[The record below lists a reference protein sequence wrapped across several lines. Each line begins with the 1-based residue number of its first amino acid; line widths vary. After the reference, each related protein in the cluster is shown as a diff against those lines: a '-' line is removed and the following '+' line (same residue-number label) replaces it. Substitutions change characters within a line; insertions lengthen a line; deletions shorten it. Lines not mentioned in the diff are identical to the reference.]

1 MLWSHFLA
9 GLLWIP
15 KGGHIKP
22 VNDEKGSG
30 MTLSHR
36 GLFKK
41 GLGVSK
47 QWHVLRVK

>member
-1 MLWSHFLA
+1 MEPLPGRA
-9 GLLWIP
+9 TWIP

-30 MTLSHR
+30 MTLSHW

-41 GLGVSK
+41 GAGVSK
-47 QWHVLRVK
+47 QWHVSRVK